1 MISETLLDGHIW
13 QMWAVLALVLGAI
26 VAFIADR
33 APLELTAV
41 ALLAI
46 LLLLFQIAPLEDAD
60 GLNRLSAARLLEG
73 FANPALITVV
83 ALLVIGQALVRTGA
97 LEGVA
102 SFLHRISGGRLLIAM
117 TISLIPVAALSSVLN
132 NTPVVVIFIPI
143 MSALAERLN
152 VSVSRILLPLSFASI
167 LGGMTTLIGSS
178 TNLLVAGVAR
188 DLGLPTIGFFDFV
201 VPGLVLAGVGLVYL
215 IVILPR
221 LLPDRATLAG
231 ILTGDGR
238 QFIAQVEVQDGD
250 AMVGDAA
257 VAGMFRSLPDA
268 TVRMVHRDEHAF
280 LPPFDDLELQAGDAI
295 VVAATRK
302 ALTDLLARHPGS
314 LHPSLT
320 HQQYEQ
326 GQAEQEQ
333 GAEPAPWEGGEQA
346 LAEVMITPASRMIG
360 QTLELY
366 GFRHRF
372 DCIVLGVQRRS
383 RMFRQ
388 RVTDIRL
395 EAGDVLLLQGR
406 PEDVQSL
413 RANRDVILIEWTQQT
428 LPNYFHARRAAAIF
442 ASVVILAATNVLPI
456 VAVAVGGAVAMM
468 LSGCLTTRQAARAI
482 DRTVVMTVAATL
494 ALGLAMSETGG
505 AAFIAN
511 ALVTTMDGASPG
523 WLMSALFLLI
533 ALLTN
538 VLSNNASA
546 VLFTPIAVNL
556 AIQLGVDPMPFVYTV
571 IFAASCSFASPV
583 GYQTNLLVMAPGH
596 YRFVDYVRS
605 GLPLLLL
612 IWACF
617 TAFAPWYY
625 GLPLSGQ

>member
-1 MISETLLDGHIW
+1 MITETLFEGHSW
-13 QMWAVLALVLGAI
+13 QMWAVLVLVLGAI

-33 APLELTAV
+33 APLEMTAA

-46 LLLLFQIAPLEDAD
+46 LLLLFQIAPLEDAE
-60 GLNRLSAARLLEG
+60 GINRLSAARLLEG

-102 SFLHRISGGRLLIAM
+102 SFLHQISGGRLLIAL

-188 DLGLPTIGFFDFV
+188 DLGLPTIGFFDFI
-201 VPGLVLAGVGLVYL
+201 VPGSVLASVGLVYL
-215 IVILPR
+215 IVVLPR

-231 ILTGDGR
+231 KLAGDGR
-238 QFIAQVEVQDGD
+238 QFIAQVEVQAGD
-250 AMVGDAA
+250 SMVGDTA
-257 VAGMFRSLPDA
+257 VAGMFRSLPGA

-280 LPPFDDLELQAGDAI
+280 LPPFEDLELEPGDAI

-302 ALTDLLARHPGS
+302 ALTDLLARHQDA

-320 HQQYEQ
+320 HRQFEQ
-326 GQAEQEQ
+326 GQAEKEQ
-333 GAEPAPWEGGEQA
+333 DAETAPWKGGEQA

-372 DCIVLGVQRRS
+372 DCVVLGVQRRS

-442 ASVVILAATNVLPI
+442 ATVVILAATNVLPI
-456 VAVAVGGAVAMM
+456 VVAAVGGAVAMM
-468 LSGCLTTRQAARAI
+468 LSGCLNTSQAARAI

-494 ALGLAMSETGG
+494 ALGLAMQETGG
-505 AAFIAN
+505 AGFVAT
-511 ALVTTMDGASPG
+511 ALVTALDGASAG

-596 YRFVDYVRS
+596 YRFVDYVKS

-617 TAFAPWYY
+617 TIFVPWYY
-625 GLPLSGQ
+625 GLPLSSH

>member
-1 MISETLLDGHIW
+1 
-13 QMWAVLALVLGAI
+13 MWAVLVLVLGAI
-26 VAFIADR
+26 VAFVADR
-33 APLELTAV
+33 APLEMTAA

-46 LLLLFQIAPLEDAD
+46 LLVLFQIAPLEDAD
-60 GLNRLSAARLLEG
+60 GINRLSAAKLLMG

-83 ALLVIGQALVRTGA
+83 ALLIIGQALVQTGA

-102 SFLHRISGGRLLIAM
+102 SFLHTVSGGRLFFALAM
-117 TISLIPVAALSSVLN
+117 SLIPVAALSSILN

-143 MSALAERLN
+143 MSALAERMN

-188 DLGLPTIGFFDFV
+188 DLGLETIGFFDFV
-201 VPGLVLAGVGLVYL
+201 VPGLVLACVGLTYVIL
-215 IVILPR
+215 ILPR

-231 ILTGDGR
+231 KLAGDGR
-238 QFIAQVEVQDGD
+238 QFIAQVEVQEGD
-250 AMVGDAA
+250 SMVGDVA

-268 TVRMVHRDEHAF
+268 TVRMVHRDEHAY
-280 LPPFDDLELQAGDAI
+280 LPPFEDFALEPGDAI

-302 ALTDLLARHPGS
+302 TLTELLGRHPGA

-320 HQQYEQ
+320 HQQYERD
-326 GQAEQEQ
+326 QAERES
-333 GAEPAPWEGGEQA
+333 GGEAAPWEGGEQA

-406 PEDVQSL
+406 PADVQSL
-413 RANRDVILIEWTQQT
+413 RANRDVILVEWTQQT

-442 ASVVILAATNVLPI
+442 ASVVLLAATDLLPI
-456 VAVAVGGAVAMM
+456 VVASVGGAVAMM

-494 ALGLAMSETGG
+494 ALGLAMQETGG
-505 AAFIAN
+505 AAFAATVMVS
-511 ALVTTMDGASPG
+511 ALDGVSAA

-533 ALLTN
+533 AVLTN

-556 AIQLGVDPMPFVYTV
+556 AVQLGVDPMPFVYTV

-617 TAFAPWYY
+617 TLFVPWYY
-625 GLPLSGQ
+625 GLSLSGQ